1 MVVNIGTVI
10 FIEVKMP
17 TNPLQQFFRQSS
29 VYLRLPTGGRWYTP
43 DMVETTEG
51 HELAVFP
58 LTAMNDIM
66 LNTPDAMLNGQAL
79 ENVIRDCAPGIKN
92 VKRFM
97 LPDLEALFL
106 AIKSASNNGKM
117 DIDRKCT
124 KCEAEN
130 TYELNCQQLLDSATS
145 INEDD
150 LTIRFGDD
158 LLVYVTPY
166 DFEMRQMFMKR
177 EFEEEKLFR
186 NINAQG
192 DAIDEITKAGMMA
205 ESVERLSKVT
215 FNLVSRSIEKIVMIK
230 SNTVVNDRDHIN
242 EWLVG
247 ITKSQAEMVMEA
259 VDKINKV
266 GITKEL
272 TVTCT
277 SCGHSW
283 EDALTFDPAS
293 FFGRRSRQET
303 QPS

>member
-1 MVVNIGTVI
+1 MS
-10 FIEVKMP
+10 
-17 TNPLQQFFRQSS
+17 TNPLQQFFRQPS
-29 VYLRLPTGGRWYTP
+29 VYLRLPTGGRWYTT
-43 DMVETTEG
+43 DVVETTEDC
-51 HELAVFP
+51 ELAVYP
-58 LTAMNDIM
+58 LSAMNDIM

-117 DIDRKCT
+117 DLDRKCPQ
-124 KCEAEN
+124 CQAEN
-130 TYELNCQQLLDSATS
+130 TYELNCQHLLDAATS
-145 INEDD
+145 VNDDD
-150 LTIRFGDD
+150 LSIRFGDD
-158 LLVYVTPY
+158 LVVYVTPY

-192 DAIDEITKAGMMA
+192 DAVDEMTKASLMA
-205 ESVERLSKVT
+205 ESVERLSRVT
-215 FNLVSRSIEKIVMIK
+215 FTLVSRSIEKILLVK
-230 SNTVVNDRDHIN
+230 SNTVVTDREHIN

-247 ITKSQAEMVMEA
+247 ITKPQAEMVMEA

-266 GITKEL
+266 GIAKSL

-283 EDALTFDPAS
+283 EDALSFDPAS
-293 FFGRRSRQET
+293 FFGKRS
-303 QPS
+303 